1 MRPWHCIHWNIRG
14 AFISCN
20 REKRAHDRTLE
31 FVRTPAQNIWC
42 FIVLAANNL
51 IILLANVN
59 KYVSCMVHESGGQW
73 VPREWP
79 VAPEMLAIANE
90 GMAAATAMPIDS
102 SGEEQ

>member
-1 MRPWHCIHWNIRG
+1 MAEALGRG
-14 AFISCN
+14 
-20 REKRAHDRTLE
+20 
-31 FVRTPAQNIWC
+31 
-42 FIVLAANNL
+42 LAMGASRQL
-51 IILLANVN
+51 
-59 KYVSCMVHESGGQW
+59 GGQW